1 MFIESRDGSGAAPHA
16 ALLWRVENM
25 TNSFCIS
32 ILGLLAIMTILASD
46 AYADTFEYLTYT
58 PPRGWVNQ
66 ALQDGVAYRRPSG
79 IGLITFYA
87 SYPATGSASDEF
99 VRMWRARVE
108 PTVPGPA
115 PKPQLQPDGD
125 YVAAVGAQR
134 VDAQGTIT
142 TILLSAIVGRGRA
155 IGVLTMAAGDEVNR
169 EVTTFLNSL
178 DVAPATPAATTSK
191 SGSVPA
197 SEIEVEFDPPPG
209 YVARQDGRMVVLT
222 PTTVDEKTPCAYGV
236 SPARP
241 STGALE
247 SDARA
252 AILEALPGWQI
263 KSDSYNAMRGVAGAG
278 WSYFWFRTDVQRLV
292 GGSYEY
298 ATAMTM
304 AFPAGQGRV
313 NIIWGVGNPARCTLD
328 DLAFAR
334 LFHSL
339 RPRGWS
345 SDGGKALSRELQ
357 GTWRNSQRAGIAQYK
372 FIANGRYEFGI
383 GTVTKMGLLERTSSS
398 VSDGGYQ
405 LRGAELT
412 ITPDRRDRGASKY
425 RVRIYDEFVLGRWT
439 RAMSL
444 LDENAKPALE
454 AQYMR
459 IEDSR

>member
-1 MFIESRDGSGAAPHA
+1 
-16 ALLWRVENM
+16 M
-25 TNSFCIS
+25 TNSFCLS
-32 ILGLLAIMTILASD
+32 LLGLLAAVIPLTGEAN
-46 AYADTFEYLTYT
+46 ADTFEFLTYT
-58 PPRGWVNQ
+58 PPRGWLNQ
-66 ALQDGVAYRRPSG
+66 ALQEGIAYRRASG
-79 IGLITFYA
+79 IGLIAFYA

-108 PTVPGPA
+108 SILPGPA

-125 YVAAVGAQR
+125 YVAAVGAKW

-142 TILLSAIVGRGRA
+142 TTTLVTIVGRGRA

-169 EVTTFLNSL
+169 EVTVFLDSL
-178 DVAPATPAATTSK
+178 DVAKVTPATGTSK

-197 SEIEVEFDPPPG
+197 GEIEVDFDAPPG
-209 YVARQDGRMVVLT
+209 YVSRRDGHMVVLT
-222 PTTVDEKTPCAYGV
+222 PAAGDEKTPCAYGI

-241 STGALE
+241 STGALDA
-247 SDARA
+247 DARA

-278 WSYFWFRTDVQRLV
+278 WPYFWFRTDVQRLV

-298 ATAMTM
+298 AAAMTM

-313 NIIWGVGNPARCTLD
+313 NIVWGVGNPARCTLD

-339 RPRGWS
+339 RPRGWN

-357 GTWRNSQRAGIAQYK
+357 GTWRNSQRLGIAQYK
-372 FIANGRYEFGI
+372 FMANGRYEFGI
-383 GTVTKMGLLERTSSS
+383 GTVTNVGLLERISSS
-398 VSDGGYQ
+398 VSDGRYE

-425 RVRIYDEFVLGRWT
+425 LVRIYDEFVLGRWT

-444 LDENAKPALE
+444 LDENAKPALDV
-454 AQYMR
+454 QYMR
-459 IEDSR
+459 IENSR

>member
-1 MFIESRDGSGAAPHA
+1 
-16 ALLWRVENM
+16 M
-25 TNSFCIS
+25 TNSLCLS
-32 ILGLLAIMTILASD
+32 MLGLLAIVTILASE
-46 AYADTFEYLTYT
+46 AYADTFEFLTYT

-66 ALQDGVAYRRPSG
+66 ALQDGIAYRRASG
-79 IGLITFYA
+79 IGLIAFYA

-108 PTVPGPA
+108 PIVPGPA

-125 YVAAVGAQR
+125 YAAAVGAQR
-134 VDAQGTIT
+134 VDAQGAIT
-142 TILLSAIVGRGRA
+142 TISLSAIVRRGRA
-155 IGVLTMAAGDEVNR
+155 IGVLTMAAGV
-169 EVTTFLNSL
+169 EVTHEVTAFLNSL

-197 SEIEVEFDPPPG
+197 DEIEVDFDAPPG
-209 YVARQDGRMVVLT
+209 YVARRDGRMVVLA

-241 STGALE
+241 STGTLE
-247 SDARA
+247 ADARA
-252 AILEALPGWQI
+252 AIIEALPGWQI
-263 KSDSYNAMRGVAGAG
+263 KSDSYNAMRGAAGAG
-278 WSYFWFRTDVQRLV
+278 WPYFWFRTDVQRLV

-304 AFPAGQGRV
+304 AFPASQGRV
-313 NIIWGVGNPARCTLD
+313 NIVWGVGNPARCLLD
-328 DLAFAR
+328 DLSFAR

-339 RPRGWS
+339 RPRGWN
-345 SDGGKALSRELQ
+345 SDGGKALSREIQ
-357 GTWRNSQRAGIAQYK
+357 GTWRNSQRVGIAQYK
-372 FIANGRYEFGI
+372 FMANGRYEFGI
-383 GTVTKMGLLERTSSS
+383 GTVTRMGLLERTSSS
-398 VSDGGYQ
+398 VSDGRYE
-405 LRGAELT
+405 LRGSELT
-412 ITPDRRDRGASKY
+412 ITPDRRDRGVSKY

>member
-1 MFIESRDGSGAAPHA
+1 MTHYCGVSK
-16 ALLWRVENM
+16 NM
-25 TNSFCIS
+25 TNSFC
-32 ILGLLAIMTILASD
+32 LTMLCLLAIVTILSD
-46 AYADTFEYLTYT
+46 EAYADTFEFLTYT

-66 ALQDGVAYRRPSG
+66 ASQDGRVYRRASG

-87 SYPATGSASDEF
+87 SQPATGSASDEF

-108 PTVPGPA
+108 PILPGPA
-115 PKPQLQPDGD
+115 PKPQLQPDGE
-125 YVAAVGAQR
+125 YVAAAGVQR
-134 VDAQGTIT
+134 FDAQGTIT
-142 TILLSAIVGRGRA
+142 MISLVAIVGRGRA
-155 IGVLTMAAGDEVNR
+155 IGLLTVAAGDEVFR
-169 EVTTFLNSL
+169 EVNAFLDSL
-178 DVAPATPAATTSK
+178 DIAPATSAATTSK

-197 SEIEVEFDPPPG
+197 SEIEVDFDAPPG
-209 YVARQDGRMVVLT
+209 YVSRRDGPMVMLA
-222 PTTVDEKTPCAYGV
+222 PTTVDEKTPCAYGL
-236 SPARP
+236 SPART
-241 STGALE
+241 STGKLDA
-247 SDARA
+247 DARA
-252 AILEALPGWQI
+252 ALLEALPGWQI

-278 WSYFWFRTDVQRLV
+278 WPYFWFRTDVQRLV

-313 NIIWGVGNPARCTLD
+313 NIVWGVGNPARCTLD

-339 RPRGWS
+339 RPRGWN
-345 SDGGKALSRELQ
+345 SDGGKALSQELQ
-357 GTWRNSQRAGIAQYK
+357 GTWRNSQRVGIAQYK
-372 FIANGRYEFGI
+372 FMANGRYEFGI
-383 GTVTKMGLLERTSSS
+383 GTTTRMGTLERTSSS
-398 VSDGGYQ
+398 VSDGRYE
-405 LRGAELT
+405 LRGSELT
-412 ITPDRRDRGASKY
+412 IIPDRRDRGASKY

>member
-1 MFIESRDGSGAAPHA
+1 
-16 ALLWRVENM
+16 M
-25 TNSFCIS
+25 TNGFCLS
-32 ILGLLAIMTILASD
+32 MLGLLATVIPLAGE
-46 AYADTFEYLTYT
+46 AYADTFEFLTYN
-58 PPRGWVNQ
+58 PPRGWVKQ
-66 ALQDGVAYRRPSG
+66 AVQEGIAYRRVSG

-87 SYPATGSASDEF
+87 SHPAAGSASASDEF
-99 VRMWRARVE
+99 VQMWRARVE
-108 PTVPGPA
+108 PALPGQA
-115 PKPQLQPDGD
+115 PQPQLHRDGD
-125 YVAAVGAQR
+125 YTVAVGKR
-134 VDAQGTIT
+134 EIDVQGSIT
-142 TILLSAIVGRGRA
+142 TVVFVAIVGRGRA
-155 IGVLTMAAGDEVNR
+155 IGVLITGAGEEVLR
-169 EVTTFLNSL
+169 EITSFSGSL
-178 DVAPATPAATTSK
+178 TITPGTPAATAPS
-191 SGSVPA
+191 SGSA
-197 SEIEVEFDPPPG
+197 SAGEIEVDFDAPPG
-209 YVARQDGRMVVLT
+209 YVARQDGRTVVLT
-222 PTTVDEKTPCAYGV
+222 PTTVDEKTPCAYGL

-241 STGALE
+241 STGALDA
-247 SDARA
+247 DARA
-252 AILEALPGWQI
+252 AILEALPGWQL

-278 WSYFWFRTDVQRLV
+278 WPYFWFRADVQRLV

-304 AFPAGQGRV
+304 AFPASQGKV
-313 NIIWGVGNPARCTLD
+313 NIAWGVGNPARCALD

-339 RPRGWS
+339 RPRGWN

-357 GTWRNSQRAGIAQYK
+357 GTWRNSQRAGVAQYK
-372 FIANGRYEFGI
+372 FLSNGRYEFGI
-383 GTVTKMGLLERTSSS
+383 GTVTRMGLFERTSSS
-398 VSDGGYQ
+398 VSDGRYE

>member
-1 MFIESRDGSGAAPHA
+1 
-16 ALLWRVENM
+16 M
-25 TNSFCIS
+25 TYSFCLS
-32 ILGLLAIMTILASD
+32 LLGLLVAVIPLAGE
-46 AYADTFEYLTYT
+46 ANTDTFEFLTYT

-66 ALQDGVAYRRPSG
+66 ALQDGIAYRRPSG
-79 IGLITFYA
+79 IGLVAFYA
-87 SYPATGSASDEF
+87 SYPAAGSASDEF

-108 PTVPGPA
+108 PILPGPA

-125 YVAAVGAQR
+125 YVAAVGAKW
-134 VDAQGTIT
+134 VDAQGAIT
-142 TILLSAIVGRGRA
+142 TTTLVTIVGRGRA

-169 EVTTFLNSL
+169 EVTAFLDSL
-178 DVAPATPAATTSK
+178 DVAKATPAATASK
-191 SGSVPA
+191 SGSVSA
-197 SEIEVEFDPPPG
+197 GEIEVDFDAPPG
-209 YVARQDGRMVVLT
+209 YVSRRDGRMVVLT
-222 PTTVDEKTPCAYGV
+222 PGSVDEKTPCAYGI

-241 STGALE
+241 STGALDA
-247 SDARA
+247 DARA
-252 AILEALPGWQI
+252 ALLEALPGWQI

-278 WSYFWFRTDVQRLV
+278 WPYFWFRTDVQRLV

-298 ATAMTM
+298 AAAMTM

-313 NIIWGVGNPARCTLD
+313 NIVWGVGNPARCTLD

-339 RPRGWS
+339 RPRGWN

-357 GTWRNSQRAGIAQYK
+357 GTWRNSQRLGIAQYK
-372 FIANGRYEFGI
+372 FMANGRYEFGI
-383 GTVTKMGLLERTSSS
+383 GTVTNVGLLERISSS
-398 VSDGGYQ
+398 VSDGRYE

-425 RVRIYDEFVLGRWT
+425 LVRIYDEFVLGRWT

-444 LDENAKPALE
+444 LDENTKPALDV
-454 AQYMR
+454 QYMR